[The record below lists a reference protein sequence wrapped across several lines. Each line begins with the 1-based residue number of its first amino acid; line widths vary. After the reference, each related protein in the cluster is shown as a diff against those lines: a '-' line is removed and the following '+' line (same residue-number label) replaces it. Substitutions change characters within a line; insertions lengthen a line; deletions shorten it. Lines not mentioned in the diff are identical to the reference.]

1 MTSIPDLLER
11 ERELE
16 ALREAVARTCEGAG
30 SAVLIEARAGV
41 GKSRLMASARAL
53 ARDAGL
59 EVLEAR
65 GAVLERELA
74 FGVARQLFEQRVS
87 SATEAERDALFAG
100 AAGLSR
106 RLLGHEGP
114 ELAQDGD
121 AAFGALHG
129 LYWLTANLADHGP
142 VVLAVDDAHWAD
154 PASLHF
160 LGYLL
165 RRLEG
170 LSVLIV
176 AAGRT
181 PDPEGERLWQEL
193 AEDPA
198 AEVLQPRALSEA
210 AAGQVLRNRLG
221 PEVEDQFAAAC
232 HQATGGNPLFLREL
246 VAALVD
252 AEIEPTAEASESVT
266 TVGPPAVGRFVLHRL
281 ERLGPSA
288 TELARSVAVLGGTS
302 LALAARAAGLER
314 AEARRVADLLV
325 RAEIFAPET
334 RLGFAHPIVEAAIY
348 EELLPGDRAA
358 RHLAAARLLEETG
371 APVERAA
378 THLLKSRPTG
388 DGRSVAILRSAAT
401 SAAERGAPAAS
412 VAYLRRALEEPPA
425 EPERGPILCELGR
438 LEITQDEEAGH
449 DHLQEAL
456 QTPGD
461 PAVNAEAAIW
471 LSRAALIWGRPE
483 WAATTLQAIDDQLA
497 TADAERALE
506 LEAEALT
513 LTRLELSLRH
523 LVDDRLTGFEQR
535 AAGHPRYDPVA
546 HIHAASEHLL
556 RGEPAAEAADEVEA
570 ALAAGPPADPYA
582 FGTAIEVL
590 VRTERDDAAG
600 RWLELAIDAARA
612 YGLGLRLAGL
622 HAQRALIK
630 LGQGAVGD
638 AEVDVQTALRLAG
651 ERHFMIPRIVGL
663 GIRVALERGESEAA
677 AEVAERYGGD
687 ALARERILIDEYLV
701 SRGQLLI
708 ARGDVRDGLADFLAC
723 GELLDS
729 YGIARSTDWRSD
741 AARALAEL
749 GDCERAERLA
759 REGVAA
765 ARAFGAPRALARSL
779 RAAGRVIGGEE
790 GLDLLEEAVSIVEP
804 SPARLEAAHA
814 LADLGAELVETRR
827 RREGRE
833 TLRLALEIAQK
844 CGASALA
851 ERVRGDL
858 GAGGGRPPRLELTGV
873 EALTPAE
880 RKVCDLAASEL
891 TNRQIAQTL
900 FVTEKT
906 VELHLTSAYRKLGIR
921 SRFQLASI
929 MPAVP

>member
-1 MTSIPDLLER
+1 M
-11 ERELE
+11 
-16 ALREAVARTCEGAG
+16 
-30 SAVLIEARAGV
+30 
-41 GKSRLMASARAL
+41 
-53 ARDAGL
+53 
-59 EVLEAR
+59 
-65 GAVLERELA
+65 
-74 FGVARQLFEQRVS
+74 
-87 SATEAERDALFAG
+87 
-100 AAGLSR
+100 
-106 RLLGHEGP
+106 
-114 ELAQDGD
+114 
-121 AAFGALHG
+121 
-129 LYWLTANLADHGP
+129 
-142 VVLAVDDAHWAD
+142 LAVDDAHWAD

-388 DGRSVAILRSAAT
+388 DGRSVATCVPPRRARRNGRPGSVGGV
-401 SAAERGAPAAS
+401 SPSCSRGAA
-412 VAYLRRALEEPPA
+412 A

-523 LVDDRLTGFEQR
+523 LVDDRLR
-535 AAGHPRYDPVA
+535 ASSSALPVIPA
-546 HIHAASEHLL
+546 TTRSPTSMRRRSTCCAASRRL
-556 RGEPAAEAADEVEA
+556 RRPMKSRQRWPPDRRLTPTPSAPRSRCWS
-570 ALAAGPPADPYA
+570 GPSA
-582 FGTAIEVL
+582 TT
-590 VRTERDDAAG
+590 R
-600 RWLELAIDAARA
+600 
-612 YGLGLRLAGL
+612 
-622 HAQRALIK
+622 
-630 LGQGAVGD
+630 
-638 AEVDVQTALRLAG
+638 
-651 ERHFMIPRIVGL
+651 
-663 GIRVALERGESEAA
+663 RVAGS
-677 AEVAERYGGD
+677 
-687 ALARERILIDEYLV
+687 
-701 SRGQLLI
+701 S
-708 ARGDVRDGLADFLAC
+708 
-723 GELLDS
+723 
-729 YGIARSTDWRSD
+729 WRSM
-741 AARALAEL
+741 
-749 GDCERAERLA
+749 
-759 REGVAA
+759 
-765 ARAFGAPRALARSL
+765 PRGPMAS
-779 RAAGRVIGGEE
+779 
-790 GLDLLEEAVSIVEP
+790 VSG
-804 SPARLEAAHA
+804 SPAC
-814 LADLGAELVETRR
+814 TP
-827 RREGRE
+827 
-833 TLRLALEIAQK
+833 
-844 CGASALA
+844 SA
-851 ERVRGDL
+851 R
-858 GAGGGRPPRLELTGV
+858 
-873 EALTPAE
+873 
-880 RKVCDLAASEL
+880 
-891 TNRQIAQTL
+891 
-900 FVTEKT
+900 
-906 VELHLTSAYRKLGIR
+906 
-921 SRFQLASI
+921 
-929 MPAVP
+929 